1 MGKVLKL
8 AGVGL
13 IYLVTIQASCPPNP
27 PDPSP
32 TPEPTPTPDP
42 DPGPN
47 IPPNNVGIFNP
58 LLLRQANPPFLVR
71 VGDLNFKP
79 NGFVQCC
86 MATNIGVSSKKSR
99 PRKPKP
105 FRLNNLQSEVNSR
118 WPSISIPVMQ
128 YAVDNGNSNFFEI
141 RVAPY
146 LGDPDHESE
155 WSDIGGPV
163 SNWPNF
169 NQAWWDEN
177 RKIIY
182 HAGLFDANVK
192 VIWDAWYGKTC
203 KNGSQPCNWPNSE
216 IQAWGETF
224 TQGHKLFID
233 KIVQEFG
240 CMMNVVWSTDN
251 EGALVQ
257 RANKSYYESVYWAF
271 RDAENRFQCNI
282 NGTPTTV
289 VHLIYTNWPEIGD
302 GPYDAVSTHDD
313 GPLTKSFFG
322 KHSDNNERNG
332 TTYSASQD
340 HSMFCD
346 AQKDGNHFF
355 FWRAEDSDSL
365 MNEKLALR
373 KSGCSNSNIQCF
385 VPGSNDPN
393 WNSNPTPGGDPGLK
407 SGVESMK
414 LSVGER
420 CGASDKYAALDIAA
434 EEMRN
439 RGYCS
444 TGRWGDALAVKCPDD
459 VENGECVQEFH
470 LVEFTQGCWANNP
483 SVLPKFTWRYNF
495 PLPKS
500 DACNIEVPKVDEIL
514 CKPHVPVGLI
524 DCTPKFKGQPILP
537 EDDPRRR
544 VCELKAM
551 GNADPTFKLQVQS
564 GNLDIQAQP
573 NPLQFKVINSGNG
586 LVTCTVPSNPNTL
599 CNIQVSR

>member
-1 MGKVLKL
+1 MHKVLKL

-13 IYLVTIQASCPPNP
+13 IYLVTIQASCPPKPIP
-27 PDPSP
+27 PDPNP
-32 TPEPTPTPDP
+32 TPTPTPDP
-42 DPGPN
+42 SPT
-47 IPPNNVGIFNP
+47 IPPNNVKVFDD
-58 LLLRQANPPFLVR
+58 LLLRQPNPPNIVR
-71 VGDLNFKP
+71 VGDPNFKP

-86 MATNIGVSSKKSR
+86 MATDIGVSSKNK

-105 FRLNNLQSEVNSR
+105 FRLNRLEQEVNSR
-118 WPSISIPVMQ
+118 WPSISIPVMDF
-128 YAVDNGNSNFFEI
+128 AKLNGGSNFFEI

-182 HAGLFDANVK
+182 HAGQIKANVK
-192 VIWDAWYGKTC
+192 VIWDSWYGKTC

-224 TQGHKLFID
+224 TQGHKTFID

-240 CMMNVVWSTDN
+240 CMMNVVWGVDN

-257 RANKSYYESVYWAF
+257 RASRSYYESVYWAF
-271 RDAENRFQCNI
+271 RDAESKFLCSGIPVNHMI
-282 NGTPTTV
+282 W
-289 VHLIYTNWPEIGD
+289 TNWPEIGD
-302 GPYDAVSTHDD
+302 GPYDAISTHDD

-332 TTYSASQD
+332 TTYSAEQD
-340 HSMFCD
+340 HSMFCN
-346 AQKDGNHFF
+346 AQADGNHFF

-365 MNEKLALR
+365 MREKLALR
-373 KSGCSNSNIQCF
+373 KSGCLNTTTQCF

-393 WNSNPTPGGDPGLK
+393 WNSNPTPGGDKQLN
-407 SGVESMK
+407 SGIESVK
-414 LSVGER
+414 IQIGER
-420 CGASDKYAALDIAA
+420 CGAADKYEVLNIVG

-444 TGRWGDALAVKCPDD
+444 SDLWGDALAVKCPDNI
-459 VENGECVQEFH
+459 ENGECVLEYH

-500 DACNIEVPKVDEIL
+500 TACDIEVPSVDEIL
-514 CKPHVPVGLI
+514 CKPHVPIGLI
-524 DCTPKFKGQPILP
+524 DCTPKSHGQPILP
-537 EDDPRRR
+537 EGDPRRR

-551 GNADPTFKLQVQS
+551 GNADPTFRLQVQS
-564 GNLDIQAQP
+564 GNLDLQAQP
-573 NPLQFKVINSGNG
+573 NPLQFKIVNSGTG